1 MTKPIA
7 KHIFR
12 PIDGIWT
19 NVSDNNGG
27 TLADYL
33 QERSI
38 IVDDRTQFARI
49 YDYAINVCYFYRAHA
64 GKVSIVEWRID
75 PC

>member
-7 KHIFR
+7 EHIFR
-12 PIDGIWT
+12 PINDIWT
-19 NVSDNNGG
+19 DVKGNAG

-33 QERSI
+33 SERDLL
-38 IVDDRTQFARI
+38 VDDRTQFARI
-49 YDYAINVCYFYRAHA
+49 YDYAANICYYYRASA
-64 GKVSIVEWRID
+64 GKVSIVEWRIN

>member
-1 MTKPIA
+1 MTKPIVE
-7 KHIFR
+7 HIFR

-19 NVSDNNGG
+19 NISNGG

-33 QERSI
+33 QERYI

-49 YDYAINVCYFYRAHA
+49 YDYAANVCYYYRASA
-64 GKVSIVEWRID
+64 GKVSIVEWRINL
-75 PC
+75 C